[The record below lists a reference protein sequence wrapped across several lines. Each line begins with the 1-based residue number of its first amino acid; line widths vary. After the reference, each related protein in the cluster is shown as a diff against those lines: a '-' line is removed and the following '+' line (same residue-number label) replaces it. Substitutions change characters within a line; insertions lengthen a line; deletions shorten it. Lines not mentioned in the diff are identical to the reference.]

1 MIYYL
6 IMPFLSLL
14 LLIFQ
19 VNILELVFFGKI
31 GLEISLLI
39 VIFAGFRLSMAKGGT
54 LSFVLGFIFDC
65 ITGSIT
71 GFHTFFYIA
80 VFLSARLISRRV
92 YSEGIFFIIIF
103 AFCAS
108 LMEGVFLSL
117 IYKFVYDLDNYYKIL
132 KIYLP
137 QSIMAAFLGPAVF
150 LILGRA
156 EAFLYVREQK

>member
-19 VNILELVFFGKI
+19 VNILDLVFFGKI

-71 GFHTFFYIA
+71 GFHTFFYIGS
-80 VFLSARLISRRV
+80 VSFSTPNFPPCLFGRDLFYNYICLLR
-92 YSEGIFFIIIF
+92 IFVGGSFPEPH
-103 AFCAS
+103 
-108 LMEGVFLSL
+108 L
-117 IYKFVYDLDNYYKIL
+117 
-132 KIYLP
+132 
-137 QSIMAAFLGPAVF
+137 
-150 LILGRA
+150 
-156 EAFLYVREQK
+156 